1 MRMKKNSKSE
11 RRVRIIGVKG
21 EIDSK
26 VSYSIFNYHVILILK
41 NLLRI
46 RKRKKSKERDKPKRG
61 D

>member
-11 RRVRIIGVKG
+11 RRVRIIGVIG
-21 EIDSK
+21 EIVKYHS
-26 VSYSIFNYHVILILK
+26 FNYHVILILK